1 MRGRS
6 QQSFTTLPLPL
17 STAVPIT
24 DTAHTATTM
33 FPNPFQT
40 ELASWHNHHWR
51 YIIIKQCSEMFHSH
65 NLLFCVSKP
74 VPHHVNSIHYFV
86 AMSFPFLQL
95 QLTIYSAKN
104 TSKFT
109 GKCWSLAMFSW
120 TTYIHVFVHSSL
132 CIIYSFTII
141 KFHKMHSI
149 LLNSLCC
156 CCLFLSEIL
165 KQVTDQPEAR
175 DQGQQLKTDWFSLC

>member
-40 ELASWHNHHWR
+40 ELASWHNHHSR
-51 YIIIKQCSEMFHSH
+51 YIIIKLCSEMFHSH

-74 VPHHVNSIHYFV
+74 VSHMWIQSNPLLCRHVLPIFATTVDY
-86 AMSFPFLQL
+86 LQCKKYKQVYRQVL
-95 QLTIYSAKN
+95 KPSN
-104 TSKFT
+104 
-109 GKCWSLAMFSW
+109 
-120 TTYIHVFVHSSL
+120 VFVNYMDSSL
-132 CIIYSFTII
+132 CKVSQNAFHFV
-141 KFHKMHSI
+141 KFFM
-149 LLNSLCC
+149 LL
-156 CCLFLSEIL
+156 LSVSQWNI
-165 KQVTDQPEAR
+165 EASNWSTW
-175 DQGQQLKTDWFSLC
+175 G

>member
-40 ELASWHNHHWR
+40 ELASRHNHHWR
-51 YIIIKQCSEMFHSH
+51 YIIIKLCSVLVNLFPICEFNPLLCRHVLPIFATTVDYLQCKKYKQVFRQV
-65 NLLFCVSKP
+65 LKP
-74 VPHHVNSIHYFV
+74 SN
-86 AMSFPFLQL
+86 
-95 QLTIYSAKN
+95 
-104 TSKFT
+104 
-109 GKCWSLAMFSW
+109 
-120 TTYIHVFVHSSL
+120 VFVNYIDSSL
-132 CIIYSFTII
+132 CIIFSFTLT

-175 DQGQQLKTDWFSLC
+175 DQGQHLKTDWFSLC